1 MIAIFECIDRL
12 FAIVRPRKLLYMAID
27 GVAPR
32 SMSFFNHITTI
43 FLHPMSIDTLN
54 SIQSVKDSNPL
65 WFRALKPV
73 NNLYRL
79 LDLLL
84 IHEHYFSL
92 LEANPFFRRRNI
104 LDLTKL
110 HDFSHRSSENL
121 KLNLFSSLN
130 PRAKPICQV

>member
-1 MIAIFECIDRL
+1 MMIAIFECIDRL
-12 FAIVRPRKLLYMAID
+12 FAIVRPRKLLYMA
-27 GVAPR
+27 
-32 SMSFFNHITTI
+32 
-43 FLHPMSIDTLN
+43 
-54 SIQSVKDSNPL
+54 
-65 WFRALKPV
+65 
-73 NNLYRL
+73 
-79 LDLLL
+79 L